1 MSIKQFLHQKQTPRQ
16 RVEAIRKI
24 AETFNPFPIVN
35 DSGDIITADR
45 EQVEL
50 EKYLQH
56 IDKLRVEMEDA
67 ENEQEK

>member
-1 MSIKQFLHQKQTPRQ
+1 MNIEQFLSQKQTPRQ

-24 AETFNPFPIVN
+24 AETFNPFPTVAE
-35 DSGDIITADR
+35 SGDIITANR

-56 IDKLRVEMEDA
+56 IDKMRIDMEDV